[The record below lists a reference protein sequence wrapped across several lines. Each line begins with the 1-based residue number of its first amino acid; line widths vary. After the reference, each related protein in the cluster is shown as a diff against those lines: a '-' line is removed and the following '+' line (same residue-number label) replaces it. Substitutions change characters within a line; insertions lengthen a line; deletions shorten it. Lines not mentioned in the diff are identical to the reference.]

1 MATYQIKMLKDEE
14 NKPFVPL
21 VSTDCIRDKNNQT
34 LQQMLDKKLSPS
46 NLLAGDYVSITT
58 EGNNCYVNVDLP
70 ANLNIV
76 NNLTTSSAGQGALDA
91 YQGKILKD
99 SIPQVINDLSST
111 SVTSALSAN
120 QGYVLNNKFSN
131 YTTTTDMNNKFSNYT
146 TTTDMNN
153 RLSNYSLLSNTP
165 QTQSGDT
172 KISWLQLAYNNK
184 WQLYLRGN
192 TSGVDKDF
200 YIDLLDSPSSNDTGW
215 ISVTTWQ
222 NGAENWDNGA
232 NPVQYRKIGNIVYFQ
247 GLMKCG
253 SSGVQFTIPE
263 GFRPNNKS
271 YNCWICRCGTSTC
284 RIHVNYSGILGN
296 IAIEG
301 NSSSGLEVPLSP
313 VSYIAGA

>member
-1 MATYQIKMLKDEE
+1 
-14 NKPFVPL
+14 
-21 VSTDCIRDKNNQT
+21 
-34 LQQMLDKKLSPS
+34 
-46 NLLAGDYVSITT
+46 
-58 EGNNCYVNVDLP
+58 
-70 ANLNIV
+70 
-76 NNLTTSSAGQGALDA
+76 
-91 YQGKILKD
+91 
-99 SIPQVINDLSST
+99 
-111 SVTSALSAN
+111 
-120 QGYVLNNKFSN
+120 
-131 YTTTTDMNNKFSNYT
+131 MNNKFSNYT
-146 TTTDMNN
+146 TTIDMNN
-153 RLSNYSLLSNTP
+153 RLNNYSLLSNTP
-165 QTQSGDT
+165 QTNSGDT

-263 GFRPNNKS
+263 GFRPNSKS

-296 IAIEG
+296 VAIEKFF
-301 NSSSGLEVPLSP
+301 
-313 VSYIAGA
+313 